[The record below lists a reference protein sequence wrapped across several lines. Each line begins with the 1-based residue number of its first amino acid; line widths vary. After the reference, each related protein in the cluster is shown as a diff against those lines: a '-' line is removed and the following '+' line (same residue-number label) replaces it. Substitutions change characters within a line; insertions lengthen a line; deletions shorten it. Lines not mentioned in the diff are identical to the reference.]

1 MTLSAPTTKLVFK
14 TNAEILVWMTV
25 LAERVQ
31 NVSQRVTVQYVDV
44 QLDGVVIL
52 LLNAIN
58 VGLLL
63 LETNSS
69 FNLYFNANIFYK
81 I

>member
-52 LLNAIN
+52 LQNAIN

-63 LETNSS
+63 LERNSS
-69 FNLYFNANIFYK
+69 FNLFFNANIFYK